1 MDILLYIAAIGLALW
16 AQTKVNNAYAH
27 FSSVTTEKRMS
38 GYTVARSILDSHG
51 LSNVEIQVSQKGLL
65 SDHYD
70 PKTNT
75 VNLSPKVYNEASI
88 ASVAVAAHE
97 VGHAIQYAERYSFI
111 GVRNAILPL
120 AIISSYAGWIT
131 AIIGLL
137 ASIDVLF
144 YIGLLMLLVIAAF
157 QFVTLPLEFDASKRA
172 LSNLSEGNY
181 INADE
186 VADSKSML
194 SAAAMTYIAA
204 FAASLLQIV
213 RLLAMR
219 GRRRDRKSVV

>member
-1 MDILLYIAAIGLALW
+1 VEFLLYIAAIGLALW

-27 FSSVTTEKRMS
+27 FSKVPTEKRIS

-70 PKTNT
+70 PKSNT
-75 VNLSPKVYNEASI
+75 VNLSPKVYNETSI

-97 VGHAIQYAERYSFI
+97 VGHAIQHAEHYGFI
-111 GVRNAILPL
+111 TVRNAVLPF
-120 AIISSYAGWIT
+120 AIVSSYAGWIT

-137 ASIDVLF
+137 ASVDLLF
-144 YIGLLMLLVIAAF
+144 FLGLAMLLIIAVF

-219 GRRRDRKSVV
+219 GRRR

>member
-219 GRRRDRKSVV
+219 GRRR

>member
-1 MDILLYIAAIGLALW
+1 VDILLYIAAIGLALW

-144 YIGLLMLLVIAAF
+144 FIGLLMLLVIAAF

-219 GRRRDRKSVV
+219 GRRR